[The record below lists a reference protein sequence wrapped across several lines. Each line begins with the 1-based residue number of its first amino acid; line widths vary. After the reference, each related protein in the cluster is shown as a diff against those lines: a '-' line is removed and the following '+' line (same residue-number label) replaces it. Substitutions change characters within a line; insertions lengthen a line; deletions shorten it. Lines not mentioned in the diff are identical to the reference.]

1 MPVYIGCDFHPHKQ
15 TVAWCD
21 TRNGEIR
28 IETFDHADR
37 RRIERFYR
45 QFKDRKVIVGVEASG
60 GMTWFEELVTEA
72 GHQFLVGDA
81 TKIRKMAPS
90 RHKTDRRDAEHSLN
104 LLMTGRFPALW
115 RRPKASEEVLTELRY
130 RHGLVKQRTFIC
142 NRLQAIARDAGLG
155 RFKVQT
161 ERGRKLLKEA
171 KLWPGTAKIKENW
184 ITLLDKLGEQITDV
198 EKGLEQRA
206 KADKEANRLMTHP
219 GIGPLTGLC
228 YAHTVGDVNRFRTTR
243 EVTAYVGLDP
253 VEASS
258 GDKRRIG
265 SISKGGSTL
274 LRFLLVQ
281 AAQAAIRRD
290 KRLRSFYQQV
300 SRRRGTAIAKVATAR
315 KLCVRAF
322 IMLRDQIDYEEFC
335 RRGNKVGLHE

>member
-28 IETFDHADR
+28 IQNFEHADR
-37 RRIERFYR
+37 GRIVMFYR

-60 GMTWFEELVTEA
+60 GMIWFEELVTET
-72 GHQFLVGDA
+72 GHQLQLGDA
-81 TKIRKMAPS
+81 TKIRKAAPS
-90 RHKTDRRDAEHSLN
+90 RHKSDRRDAEHLLD
-104 LLMTGRFPALW
+104 LLMTGRFPSIW
-115 RRPKASEEVLTELRY
+115 RRPRASEEVLIELRY
-130 RHGLVKQRTFIC
+130 RHGLVKQRTFVC
-142 NRLQAIARDAGLG
+142 NRLQAIAREGGLG

-161 ERGRKLLKEA
+161 DRGRKLLKEA
-171 KLWPGTAKIKENW
+171 ELWPGTAEIKEKW
-184 ITLLDKLGEQITDV
+184 LTLLDKVGEQIAEV
-198 EKGLEQRA
+198 EKGLAQRA
-206 KADKEANRLMTHP
+206 KADKDASRLMTHP

-228 YAHTVGDVNRFRTTR
+228 FAHTVGDANRFRTTR
-243 EVTAYVGLDP
+243 QVTAYVGLDP

-258 GDKRRIG
+258 GDKIRIG
-265 SISKGGSTL
+265 SISKRGSAL

-281 AAQAAIRRD
+281 AAQSAIKRD
-290 KRLRSFYQQV
+290 EKLRSFYQQV
-300 SRRRGTAIAKVATAR
+300 SRRRGKAIAKVATAR
-315 KLCVRAF
+315 KLCERAF